1 MSTAYTIPIIN
12 ARDRLSSLPEEL
24 EQDPQAVTVTRHGE
38 PVLAIL
44 PWNLYESIVETLE
57 ILGDQD
63 LTAALRQAIKE
74 ADQGQIISWE
84 QAKQEL

>member
-1 MSTAYTIPIIN
+1 MSTAYTMPMIK
-12 ARDRLSSLPEEL
+12 ARDRLTGLPEEL
-24 EQDPQAVTVTRHGE
+24 ELDPQAVTVTLHGE

-57 ILGDQD
+57 ILGDRD
-63 LTAALRQAIKE
+63 LTTALRQAIKE
-74 ADQGQIISWE
+74 VDEGQTISWE